1 MRWSESLKMFFPILT
16 TASYNSDDYINY
28 INKGAEHF
36 CLSFLLYNGKMP
48 YDGAFHLLFRLKKAP
63 NTENIVWVSCQ
74 RFRRSKLVLLHV
86 IRGSDGAN

>member
-1 MRWSESLKMFFPILT
+1 MRRSEGLKMFFPILT

-48 YDGAFHLLFRLKKAP
+48 YDGAFHLLLGLRKHL
-63 NTENIVWVSCQ
+63 
-74 RFRRSKLVLLHV
+74 
-86 IRGSDGAN
+86 IRKILSG

>member
-1 MRWSESLKMFFPILT
+1 MRRSEGLKMFLPILT

-86 IRGSDGAN
+86 IRGSDGTN